1 MNKHLQL
8 ALLLWGACALFLIG
22 YLVGGGAL

>member
-8 ALLLWGACALFLIG
+8 ALLLWGACALFLLG
-22 YLVGGGAL
+22 YLAAGGAL